1 MSKDNDSFTELE
13 PVQMVQRKISARQLV
28 DRIRKISLNKPLYPS
43 AKSADY
49 IYSLE
54 WSRLGD
60 RKAETLTK
68 EFAFMEWLG
77 GSGGFACFCYEDFL
91 YEHVEDK
98 HERAQ
103 IKKERGLFE
112 TDDYSIAEKLCSD
125 FMESVS
131 LKVNEVMSSYA
142 NRGKEN
148 RYSLIRAYKEGL
160 ELVMEQLGGSDI
172 FYAMVVC
179 NKINEL
185 SDLIEEVEEEERC
198 LKAST
203 LKLVKG

>member
-1 MSKDNDSFTELE
+1 MSKDNDRFTEAE
-13 PVQMVQRKISARQLV
+13 PVLMAQRKVSSRYLV
-28 DRIRKISLNKPLYPS
+28 DRIRRTSLNKPLYPS
-43 AKSADY
+43 AKSVDY
-49 IYSLE
+49 ICSLE
-54 WSRLGD
+54 WNNLVD

-68 EFAFMEWLG
+68 EFAFIEWLG
-77 GSGGFACFCYEDFL
+77 GSGGFSCICYEDFL

-125 FMESVS
+125 FMEAIS
-131 LKVNEVMSSYA
+131 LKANEVMDSYA
-142 NRGKEN
+142 NRSKEN
-148 RYSLIRAYKEGL
+148 RYSLLRAYKEGL
-160 ELVMEQLGGSDI
+160 ELVMEKLGGSD
-172 FYAMVVC
+172 FLYAMVVC

-185 SDLIEEVEEEERC
+185 SDLIEEIEEEERC